1 LNIMEKLLPWI
12 QDGNDDVAD
21 EKSEERKRQERNH
34 GPVKM
39 RTMSNGQVRR
49 AILRQQ
55 KTAERKR
62 AKAYR
67 RRWMDNRQAIAALR
81 GQLEVVAAI
90 KNSSGLYRVGQSPE
104 LMRITHEHLTK
115 VYGSVDAAVA
125 HYEAIMAEAGA

>member
-1 LNIMEKLLPWI
+1 LNIMEKLLPWT

-49 AILRQQ
+49 AVLRQQ

-62 AKAYR
+62 AKAFR

-81 GQLEVVAAI
+81 GQLQIVGAVPFSDPTLAVSQDDPKHAGVV
-90 KNSSGLYRVGQSPE
+90 RVLVQ
-104 LMRITHEHLTK
+104 R
-115 VYGSVDAAVA
+115 YGSVQAAVER
-125 HYEAIMAEAGA
+125 YEAIMAEAA